1 MGYIQILKKSV
12 YKFTT
17 RSDDSS
23 QVYLNERIIVDN
35 GGRHPLRYSS
45 SGDILLDK
53 GVYHIKITYFDSGGE
68 SAMKLLWSSPE
79 DNGKEHLIPSGV
91 LFHKQ

>member
-1 MGYIQILKKSV
+1 MWVGYIQILKKSV

-35 GGRHPLRYSS
+35 GGRHSLRY
-45 SGDILLDK
+45 
-53 GVYHIKITYFDSGGE
+53 VFFWQY
-68 SAMKLLWSSPE
+68 
-79 DNGKEHLIPSGV
+79 
-91 LFHKQ
+91 LFR

>member
-35 GGRHPLRYSS
+35 GGRHSLRY
-45 SGDILLDK
+45 
-53 GVYHIKITYFDSGGE
+53 VFFWQY
-68 SAMKLLWSSPE
+68 
-79 DNGKEHLIPSGV
+79 
-91 LFHKQ
+91 LFR